1 MSFFQAFLCGVIYWI
16 GNCSFARGYFVFSK
30 PLVAGFLVGLVFGD
44 PLQGAMIGASINMI
58 YLGWI
63 GAGGASP
70 ADPCAAGVLSTAF
83 VLATGLDMDT
93 ALVLAVPVGL
103 VAIALYT
110 MLMTIQ
116 AVCAHVAQKF
126 IDDGKLNLLW
136 FPAWCLP
143 LILTFIG
150 YAIPC
155 MLCAY
160 FGADLVYQLADV
172 LLGKALTIVSLIGGM
187 LPAIGIAINLSFIFK
202 GEARVWLLVG
212 FIAAAYFSLSLIP
225 IAMIGFVGAVL
236 YYYRTTEKEVMA

>member
-1 MSFFQAFLCGVIYWI
+1 MTFFQAFLCGVIYWI
-16 GNCSFARGYFVFSK
+16 GNCSFARAYFVFSK
-30 PLVAGFLVGLVFGD
+30 PLVAGFLVGLVFGQ
-44 PLQGAMIGASINMI
+44 PLQGAMIGAEINMI

-83 VLATGLDMDT
+83 VLATGLDMDA

-110 MLMTIQ
+110 MLMTVMS
-116 AVCAHVAQKF
+116 ACGHLCQKF
-126 IDDGKLNLLW
+126 IDDGKINGLW
-136 FPAWCLP
+136 IPVWLLP
-143 LILTFIG
+143 LIITFIG

-160 FGADLVYQLADV
+160 FGSDLVYTLSDV
-172 LLGKALTIVSLIGGM
+172 LNGKALTVVSLIGGM
-187 LPAIGIAINLSFIFK
+187 LPAVGISTTLSFIFQ
-202 GEARVWLLVG
+202 GEARIWLLVG
-212 FIAAAYFSLSLIP
+212 FIAAAYLGLGLIP

-236 YYYRTTEKEVMA
+236 YFYRNRTEVAA

>member
-1 MSFFQAFLCGVIYWI
+1 MCGVIYWL
-16 GNCSFARGYFVFSK
+16 GDNSFARGYFVFSK
-30 PLVAGFLVGLVFGD
+30 PLVAGFLVGCVFGD
-44 PLQGAMIGASINMI
+44 PLQGAICGAEINMI

-63 GAGGASP
+63 GAGGSSP

-83 VLATGLDMDT
+83 VLASGLDMDA

-110 MLMTIQ
+110 MLMTVM
-116 AVCAHVAQKF
+116 AACAHLAQKY
-126 IDDGKLNLLW
+126 INDGKFNLLW
-136 FPAWCLP
+136 FAAWGLP

-160 FGADLVYQLADV
+160 FGADLVTQLATV
-172 LLGKALTIVSLIGGM
+172 LTGRILTVVSLIGGM

-202 GEARVWLLVG
+202 NEARIWLLVG
-212 FIAAAYFSLSLIP
+212 FIAAAYMGLSLIP

-236 YYYRTTEKEVMA
+236 YFYRTADKEVAE

>member
-1 MSFFQAFLCGVIYWI
+1 MTFFQAFLCGVIYWI
-16 GNCSFARGYFVFSK
+16 GNCSFARAYFVFSK
-30 PLVAGFLVGLVFGD
+30 PLVAGFLVGLVFGQ
-44 PLQGAMIGASINMI
+44 PLEGAMIGAQINMI

-83 VLATGLDMDT
+83 VLATGLGMGA

-110 MLMTIQ
+110 MLMTVLS
-116 AVCAHVAQKF
+116 ACGHLAQKF
-126 IDDGKLNLLW
+126 IDDGKINSLW
-136 FPAWCLP
+136 VPVWLLP
-143 LILTFIG
+143 LIITFIG

-160 FGADLVYQLADV
+160 FGSDLVYTLSDV
-172 LLGKALTIVSLIGGM
+172 LNGKALTVVSLIGGM
-187 LPAIGIAINLSFIFK
+187 LPAVGIAINLSFIFK
-202 GEARVWLLVG
+202 GEARIWLLVG
-212 FIAAAYFSLSLIP
+212 FIAAAYLGLGLIP

-236 YYYRTTEKEVMA
+236 YFYRTRTEVTA